1 MGKCD
6 ENNVN
11 DMLSFLL
18 EQPCEQEII
27 DMDCNDYCGKIARLA
42 ELVAEGAHLAQVR
55 PALEEHLQHWQDCRE
70 EFEALVAVIT
80 AESSGQL
87 DNPEIE
93 ALLKQIESSEKK
105 ST

>member
-6 ENNVN
+6 EKNIN
-11 DMLSFLL
+11 DMLSFLM

-42 ELVAEGAHLAQVR
+42 ELVAEGAHLNHVR

-70 EFEALVAVIT
+70 EFDALVAIIQ
-80 AESSGQL
+80 AESDGKVNS
-87 DNPEIE
+87 PEVE
-93 ALLKQIESSEKK
+93 ALLQEIKSSEKK